1 MHHAMLEA
9 TEDSSQSIGACAEV
23 AEMLAASKSTEHSD
37 SAVLQS
43 LTKLHNNLGHPS
55 VRDLTRILKNAG
67 ATEQAISL
75 AKDFEKR
82 CSVCVQRQRP
92 TPCLPA
98 SPSVCLDFNHR
109 IGIDVKVVPGW
120 KANQRIKCLNIVD
133 YASSYQVM
141 IPFYEVET
149 SEVLRQAYMNCWLLC
164 AGPPVEVLM
173 NPGRTTTADSFV
185 AMLEQ
190 AGTRILTIAAEAHN
204 QLGKVEKHGHLFELI
219 LQKVLD
225 QMQPKSQSDF
235 EACVNSKN
243 GLINNKGLS
252 PCQLVFGR
260 NPRVPEDLLQDWPCP
275 VSSTTPLHDEPLARA
290 RAIRA
295 SARLAV
301 VMSQDDKTLDL
312 ESGNECTPKSGE
324 RVLSR

>member
-1 MHHAMLEA
+1 
-9 TEDSSQSIGACAEV
+9 
-23 AEMLAASKSTEHSD
+23 
-37 SAVLQS
+37 
-43 LTKLHNNLGHPS
+43 
-55 VRDLTRILKNAG
+55 
-67 ATEQAISL
+67 
-75 AKDFEKR
+75 
-82 CSVCVQRQRP
+82 
-92 TPCLPA
+92 
-98 SPSVCLDFNHR
+98 
-109 IGIDVKVVPGW
+109 
-120 KANQRIKCLNIVD
+120 
-133 YASSYQVM
+133 M

-149 SEVLRQAYMNCWLLC
+149 SEVLRQAYMNGWLLC

-173 NPGRTTTADSFV
+173 DPGRTNTADSFV

-225 QMQPKSQSDF
+225 QMQPKSQSEF
-235 EACVNSKN
+235 EACVMQTANSKN
-243 GLINNKGLS
+243 ELIINKGLS
-252 PCQLVFGR
+252 LCQLVFGR

-275 VSSTTPLHDEPLARA
+275 VSSTTRLNDEPLARA

-312 ESGNECTPKSGE
+312 ESGNECTLKSGE